1 MLILTLM
8 DKIRYIAALLL
19 VAICVAGCGEDEDI
33 YSKQLSQL
41 ESFMTGTLALK
52 TEEQAKDPS
61 LGEENPDF
69 YTTHGDMTCR
79 WIKNYYD
86 ADRETRPLVEVG
98 STIYIT
104 MSIYEFSFK
113 RISTSQVPLYTNN
126 VLMKDLLKDAGLNIE
141 YWSFDP
147 YIIEVGKT
155 PTIKGLAESLEG
167 CREGDIVEIYMTY
180 TMAYGSDEL
189 GLVAPDSPLAIHFT
203 IDYIE

>member
-1 MLILTLM
+1 MNRF
-8 DKIRYIAALLL
+8 RYIVCSLVAALCF
-19 VAICVAGCGEDEDI
+19 VGCGEEEDVF
-33 YSKQLSQL
+33 SKQLSQL

-52 TEEQAKDPS
+52 TEEQASDPS
-61 LGEENPDF
+61 LDVDNPDF
-69 YTTHGDMTCR
+69 FSTHGDMVCR

-86 ADRETRPLVEVG
+86 ADRELRPLVESG
-98 STIYIT
+98 RTIYLT

-126 VLMKDLLKDAGLNIE
+126 ILMRDLLKDAGLNLE
-141 YWSFDP
+141 YWNFDP

-180 TMAYGSDEL
+180 TMAYGSEEL
-189 GLVAPDSPLAIHFT
+189 GLIAPDSPLAIHFT
-203 IDYIE
+203 IDLVE